1 MREGSRERSV
11 DGLRQQSGSGGGLC
25 RLLRHSLVA
34 PRQASPERGSPDK
47 EEIVT
52 AVMDVRPGSRDKAMK
67 ERAAY
72 FSPGF
77 SMRLSQMR
85 VCRSI
90 DCWARRLSR
99 PKHKSTWRLS
109 N

>member
-1 MREGSRERSV
+1 
-11 DGLRQQSGSGGGLC
+11 
-25 RLLRHSLVA
+25 
-34 PRQASPERGSPDK
+34 
-47 EEIVT
+47 
-52 AVMDVRPGSRDKAMK
+52 MDVRPGSRDKAMK